1 MKVCKVDKLVRL
13 LDSREDMSVSI
24 NRISHGEFCDI
35 ITKIKRAI
43 IPVGSMEQ
51 HGDHLPV
58 STDSL
63 IAENIARLVAEQV
76 PSFIIPPVLFGV
88 SYEHRPMFNIS
99 VRNTTLSRIIC
110 DICCSLVENGIKRII
125 IINGHHGN
133 IGALQ
138 YIAQNLYEKI
148 PNDISIHSVNYWHL
162 MQSEFDHAGDVET
175 SLMLATAP
183 ELVRM
188 DKAEA
193 SYNKLSKS
201 KVAYASITNNPGSF
215 PKITG
220 NGVWGDP
227 KNATANKGHKLLD
240 EIVRN
245 LVQTIHEIESY

>member
-1 MKVCKVDKLVRL
+1 
-13 LDSREDMSVSI
+13 MSVSI
-24 NRISHGEFCDI
+24 DRTTQGEFCDI

-51 HGDHLPV
+51 HGEHLPV

-99 VRNTTLSRIIC
+99 IRNSTLSRVIC
-110 DICCSLVENGIKRII
+110 DICCSLVENGIKHII

-138 YIAQNLYEKI
+138 YIAQDLYGKI
-148 PNDISIHSVNYWHL
+148 PNDITIHSVNYWHL
-162 MQSEFDHAGDVET
+162 IQSEFDHAGDIET
-175 SLMLATAP
+175 SLMLAIAP

-188 DKAEA
+188 DKAE
-193 SYNKLSKS
+193 SRNKKTTEEDNGIFIYILRSCDFFPISFCDLFGTCIITYLSLYPPPI
-201 KVAYASITNNPGSF
+201 APY
-215 PKITG
+215 
-220 NGVWGDP
+220 
-227 KNATANKGHKLLD
+227 L
-240 EIVRN
+240 
-245 LVQTIHEIESY
+245 